1 MYWSHCSI
9 GLLLAGATAVGALDG
24 GAVTDPRTE
33 AEAIASSTPAPLY
46 RDPVY
51 DGAADP
57 IAVWNAGTRTWWML
71 YTQRRAKL
79 DLPGVEWC
87 HGCEIGVA
95 ESSDAG
101 MTWTYRGHLPLSAPD
116 AEYSF
121 WAPDVVRDDDG
132 LYHMFVSYVPGAPET
147 HRQWGG
153 ERHILH
159 YTSGDLWEWRFVG
172 RVPLG
177 SDHCIDATLVRL
189 PNGAWR
195 MWYKDEARGS
205 DTCAVESRDLREWLP
220 VADPG
225 VSHLY
230 GEGPKVFRFGDHYW
244 LIKDPDTGLDVYRSD
259 DLESWT
265 YQGKILERPG
275 RRNDDGS
282 IGKHCDVVV
291 CGDRAY
297 IIYFTHPYGQSYPDV
312 GGIMPL
318 PARRSSVQAAELAV
332 EDGALVCDRDRPF
345 RIRLTPPAR

>member
-1 MYWSHCSI
+1 MRWSTCGI
-9 GLLLAGATAVGALDG
+9 GVLLASAAAVTALDG
-24 GAVTDPRTE
+24 GAATDARTE
-33 AEAIASSTPAPLY
+33 AEVIAASTPAPLY

-57 IAVWNAGTRTWWML
+57 IVVWNVRTRTWWML

-87 HGCEIGVA
+87 HGCEVGAA
-95 ESSDAG
+95 ESPDGG
-101 MTWTYRGHLPLSAPD
+101 MTWTYLGHLPLAAPD

-132 LYHMFVSYVPGAPET
+132 VYHMFVSYVPGPAET

-159 YTSGDLWEWRFVG
+159 YTSSDLWEWRFVD
-172 RVPLG
+172 RVPLA

-189 PNGAWR
+189 PGGAWR
-195 MWYKDEARGS
+195 MWYKDEAHGS
-205 DTCAVESRDLREWLP
+205 DTYAVESRDLRTWQP
-220 VADPG
+220 VPDPG

-244 LIKDPDTGLDVYRSD
+244 LIKDPDSGLDVYRSD
-259 DLESWT
+259 DLETWS

-291 CGDRAY
+291 CGGRAY
-297 IIYFTHPYGQSYPDV
+297 IIYFTHPYGQDYPEVDGV
-312 GGIMPL
+312 MPL

-332 EDGALVCDRDRPF
+332 EDGVLLCDRDRPF
-345 RIRLTPPAR
+345 RIRLTPPTP